1 MTFAILY
8 TCTTQSS
15 IVECFLASWCCPLV
29 EGFLSC
35 TIYIMC
41 CHGRRLYGS
50 CWFFSIGFSLT
61 RILLCFHGF
70 LSIGVHSDYNI
81 VETLHGLEIGKDA
94 HVHIVQICLC
104 IKLNACE
111 RISILIY
118 TYMYKMLRQILRHI
132 RPCGT
137 SKATHQINQVPAECR
152 LIHGALSFH
161 CHHAYMQPTHVASRR
176 RPPCKHCT
184 KTGSERSTCRLIVAV
199 GPRFMNE

>member
-1 MTFAILY
+1 MFLDLWLLRSYILA
-8 TCTTQSS
+8 QHNHQLLNVFWHLDVVPSS
-15 IVECFLASWCCPLV
+15 RV
-29 EGFLSC
+29 FLSC

-70 LSIGVHSDYNI
+70 LSIRVHSDYNI

-118 TYMYKMLRQILRHI
+118 TYTYKMLRQILRHI

-137 SKATHQINQVPAECR
+137 SKATHQINQVPAECQ

-161 CHHAYMQPTHVASRR
+161 CHHVYIYATHTCSITSSAAMQALH
-176 RPPCKHCT
+176 KD
-184 KTGSERSTCRLIVAV
+184 RLWA
-199 GPRFMNE
+199 